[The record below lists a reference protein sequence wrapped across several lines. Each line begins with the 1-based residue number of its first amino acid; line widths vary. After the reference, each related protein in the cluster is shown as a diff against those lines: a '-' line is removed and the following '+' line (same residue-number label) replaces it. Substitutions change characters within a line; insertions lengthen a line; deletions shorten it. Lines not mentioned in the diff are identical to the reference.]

1 MALYAAKMV
10 RSQENKEFWNA
21 LLCMMVRVQILLY
34 CFPELNEGFMS
45 FDRKTRTFLWMKHLK
60 TNIS

>member
-1 MALYAAKMV
+1 MV

-21 LLCMMVRVQILLY
+21 LLCVMVHVQVLLG
-34 CFPELNEGFMS
+34 FQLNEGFVS
-45 FDRKTRTFLWMKHLK
+45 FDRKTRSMLCMKHLK